1 MYSILIADDEE
12 FERKALMKIVG
23 QSCKE
28 ISFIYEASNGLM
40 ALEIWNNY
48 HPDIIFL
55 DIKMPGKTGIEVVKE
70 IRQTDKDQI
79 CVFLSAYNY
88 FSYAKE
94 AISLGVNEYLLK
106 PAENHTVAN
115 LIKKLTAQLEEKNSQ
130 KQAFEEKE
138 KTIQELT
145 SIIENSIT
153 QQFNS
158 DDKAS
163 PLPAIK
169 TIELPQP
176 DEEGKKKL
184 STRLIKLLQETGEK
198 INREYMTDLKADE
211 IASQLNL
218 STYYFSKVFKTYW
231 GINFVD
237 YLNEVRFKNACLM
250 LDDPTLSIKD
260 VSERSGFSEANY
272 FSRVFKN
279 MSGITPSEYRNQSLQ
294 NL

>member
-12 FERKALMKIVG
+12 YERKALMKIIG

-28 ISFIYEASNGLM
+28 ISFIYEASNGIM
-40 ALEIWNNY
+40 ALEMWNNY

-70 IRQTDKDQI
+70 IRQTDKEQV

-94 AISLGVNEYLLK
+94 AVSLGVNEYLLK
-106 PAENHTVAN
+106 PTENQTVAK
-115 LIKKLTAQLEEKNSQ
+115 LIKKLTEQLEEKKSQ
-130 KQAFEEKE
+130 KLALEEKE

-158 DDKAS
+158 EEKTE

-184 STRLIKLLQETGEK
+184 SARLIKLLQETGEK
-198 INREYMTDLKADE
+198 INNEYMKDLKADE
-211 IASQLNL
+211 IAGSLNL

-279 MSGITPSEYRNQSLQ
+279 MSGKTPSEYRNESLQ
-294 NL
+294 NQ

>member
-12 FERKALMKIVG
+12 YERKALMKIIG

-40 ALEIWNNY
+40 ALEMWNNY
-48 HPDIIFL
+48 HPDILFL
-55 DIKMPGKTGIEVVKE
+55 DIKMPGKTGIEVVQE
-70 IRQTDKDQI
+70 IRQTDKDQV

-94 AISLGVNEYLLK
+94 AVSLGVNEYLLK
-106 PAENHTVAN
+106 PTENHTVAN

-130 KQAFEEKE
+130 KQALEEKE

-169 TIELPQP
+169 TIELPKP

-184 STRLIKLLQETGEK
+184 SARLIKLLQETGEK
-198 INREYMTDLKADE
+198 INNEYMTDLKADE
-211 IASQLNL
+211 IAGSLNL

-279 MSGITPSEYRNQSLQ
+279 MCGKTPSEYRNQSLQ
-294 NL
+294 NQ